1 MQNSFWFLGVVGR
14 FQEIK
19 QYGLEIPPK
28 TGAFWLHS
36 RRKQPLPKV
45 EPFLFSQ
52 RIETLGNRGGLGL
65 ESRLRADLWGAHG
78 GVRFPAGSL
87 RVGAGGSWEAA
98 LTRPPHPLP
107 SPSWGG
113 SLVTYRL
120 ILTSWLGMS
129 ALEDLYTLCILSFP
143 KDWMQWQW
151 ETCSHSVLWPTV
163 GFTLI
168 D

>member
-28 TGAFWLHS
+28 TGAFWPHS
-36 RRKQPLPKV
+36 RSEQPLPEV
-45 EPFLFSQ
+45 EHFLFSQ
-52 RIETLGNRGGLGL
+52 RIETLGTRGGLGL
-65 ESRLRADLWGAHG
+65 ESGLRADLWGAHG

-98 LTRPPHPLP
+98 LICAPP
-107 SPSWGG
+107 SPAWPKLEG
-113 SLVTYRL
+113 SLVTYRV

-129 ALEDLYTLCILSFP
+129 ALEDLYTLCILNFP

-151 ETCSHSVLWPTV
+151 ETCSVLWPTV